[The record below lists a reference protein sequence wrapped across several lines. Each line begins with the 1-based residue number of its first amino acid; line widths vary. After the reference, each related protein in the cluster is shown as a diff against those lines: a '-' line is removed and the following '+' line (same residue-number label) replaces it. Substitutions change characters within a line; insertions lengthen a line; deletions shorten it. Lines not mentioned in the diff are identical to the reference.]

1 MDREKAD
8 EMKARSRA
16 AFDAQAE
23 AYDTGMQGDHARA
36 LYRIVADEVARAC
49 QGLTSPR
56 VLDLGCGTGALAG
69 IILDEIPGCA
79 LVGVDLSANMVE
91 RAAERFDGRAKVV
104 VGDAEHLP
112 FRDSSFDVAYCND
125 SFHHY
130 PDPALAAFQ
139 VWRALRP
146 GGTFVI
152 GDVWQPSP
160 ARAVMNAWMPHSV
173 EGDVRIYSEGEM
185 RKILGKWFGNV
196 DWRRIGLTSCVAI
209 ARKD

>member
-1 MDREKAD
+1 MDKEKAD

-16 AFDAQAE
+16 AFDVQAGT
-23 AYDTGMQGDHARA
+23 YDTGMQGNHARA

-49 QGLTSPR
+49 QNIPSPR

-69 IILDEIPGCA
+69 IVLDEIPSCT

-91 RAAERFDGRAKVV
+91 LATERFGRRAEAV

-112 FRDSSFDVAYCND
+112 FHDNSFDVAYCND

-130 PDPALAAFQ
+130 PDPVLATFR

-146 GGTFVI
+146 GGTFVV

-160 ARAVMNAWMPHSV
+160 ARAVMNAWMPLSS

-185 RKILGKWFGNV
+185 REILGKWFGSV
-196 DWRRIGLTSCVAI
+196 SWRRIGLTSCVAI